1 MEDAVALAYRYK
13 DRGFSPI
20 PVPLGTKSPKITGWQ
35 NLIIERDQLS
45 RFFTERL
52 SNIGILLGDASGG
65 LVDIDLDCEEALR
78 LADFFLPKTGMVF
91 GRMTKPASHGI
102 YRTPNPGSRHAFNDP
117 DGKSLVE
124 VRANGCMTIFPGSIH
139 PRGEEIRFDCDDEPA
154 QVEFDQLVS
163 DASHL
168 AAASMLLPHWHQG
181 QRHRLALSLS
191 GTLLGGG
198 IDPAVV
204 HRLIYAIVAVSR
216 DEEDKD
222 RFACFDDTLNK
233 LERREPVSGRTDLT
247 AIVGEE
253 VCRRLCEWFGLS
265 RKAVSSA
272 QVPSSTNARVAIAY
286 GGAAPYSDTA
296 NAERFVAIYGDKACY
311 LANEK
316 RWLVWRDWN
325 WTPDL
330 GNARVQS
337 LAIAAMRS
345 MAREAAETKDKEFQ
359 RFAMQSLDAS
369 RLKNLLYLAQ
379 GMRSADHEAFDADP
393 WKINCRSGIIDLRS
407 GRLEDHDP
415 AKRMRKLASVEF
427 DATAECPIFLGFLDR
442 IFAGD
447 RELIGFIQR
456 AVGYSLT
463 GRTDEQCLFVLVGNG
478 ANGKSTLIRVL
489 HELLGDYAQQTPTNS
504 LMSMKAEGVGNDIA
518 RLEGARFVAASEA
531 EAGQKLAEA
540 KIKAITGGDR
550 LTARFLYGEFFE
562 FSPQF
567 KLWLATNR
575 LPEVRGTDNG
585 IWRRLCVIPF
595 DVTIPEAERDGSLLD
610 KLRAELPGIL
620 NWAIA
625 GCFEWQKTG
634 LLPPESVT
642 NAGKA
647 YRADM
652 DQVMQFVEDR
662 CVLERGVEATT
673 ASLFDAYGQWCG
685 ANGERA
691 LTKREFGL
699 RLKNLG
705 LEEART
711 GKARKR
717 RGVRLKDE
725 AEMLALNDQAERPAV
740 GIAAE

>member
-1 MEDAVALAYRYK
+1 MEDALTLACHYK

-20 PVPLGTKSPKITGWQ
+20 PVPLGTKIPKIAGWQ
-35 NLIIERDQLS
+35 NLIIERDELP

-52 SNIGILLGDASGG
+52 SNIGILLGKASGG
-65 LVDIDLDCEEALR
+65 IVDIDLDCEEALR
-78 LADFFLPKTGMVF
+78 LADFFLPETGMVF
-91 GRMTKPASHGI
+91 GRASKPASHGI
-102 YRTPNPGSRHAFNDP
+102 YRAPNPGSRNAFNDP
-117 DGKSLVE
+117 DGKCLVE

-139 PRGEEIRFDCDDEPA
+139 PRGEEIRFECDGEPA
-154 QVEFDQLVS
+154 EIEFGELVS
-163 DASHL
+163 RARHL
-168 AAASMLLPHWHQG
+168 AAASMLLPHWHRG

-191 GTLLGGG
+191 GTLLSGGV
-198 IDPAVV
+198 DPNEALGFINALVFG
-204 HRLIYAIVAVSR
+204 SR
-216 DEEDKD
+216 DEEEKD
-222 RFACFDDTLNK
+222 RFACVDSTLEK
-233 LERREPVSGRTDLT
+233 LQKQEPVSGRTDLA

-253 VCRRLCEWFGLS
+253 VCRRLCEWFGLD
-265 RKAVSSA
+265 RKVNATALSPSSA
-272 QVPSSTNARVAIAY
+272 ARTAIAY
-286 GGAAPYSDTA
+286 GGEAPYSDTA
-296 NAERFVAIYGDKACY
+296 NAERFVAIHGDKACY

-316 RWLVWRDWN
+316 RWLVWRDCN

-330 GNARVQS
+330 ANARVQG
-337 LAIAAMRS
+337 LAIDAMRS
-345 MAREAAETKDKEFQ
+345 MAREAAETKDKDFQ
-359 RFAMQSLDAS
+359 KFAMQSLDAM
-369 RLKNLLYLAQ
+369 RLKNLLFLAQ

-393 WKINCRSGIIDLRS
+393 WKLNCRSGIIDLQS
-407 GRLEDHDP
+407 GETERHDP
-415 AKRMRKLASVEF
+415 GKRMRKLAPVEF
-427 DATAECPIFLGFLDR
+427 DASARCPTFIAFLDR

-447 RELIGFIQR
+447 QELITFIQR

-489 HELLGDYAQQTPTNS
+489 QELLGDYAQQTPTNS

-518 RLEGARFVAASEA
+518 RLEGAQFVAASEA

-540 KIKAITGGDR
+540 KIKAISGGDQ

-562 FSPQF
+562 FAPQF

-595 DVTIPEAERDGSLLD
+595 DVTIPEDERDGSLLD
-610 KLRAELPGIL
+610 KLKAELPGIL
-620 NWAIA
+620 NWALA
-625 GCFEWQKTG
+625 GCLEWQKTR
-634 LLPPESVT
+634 LQPPEIVT

-652 DQVMQFVEDR
+652 DT
-662 CVLERGVEATT
+662 VLEFVDDCCIRERNGEATMAALYDGYT
-673 ASLFDAYGQWCG
+673 GWCG
-685 ANGERA
+685 ANGEQS
-691 LTKREFGL
+691 LSKREFGL

-717 RGVRLKDE
+717 RGIRLT
-725 AEMLALNDQAERPAV
+725 
-740 GIAAE
+740 GIIHRVA